1 MKRYFAILLL
11 SAFVFSFQDCQPN
24 QHQEGERLYQKN
36 CANCHMENGEGLN
49 ALIPPL
55 TDSVFLDKNRD
66 RLPCILRYGLKDS
79 IVVNGIVYSEE
90 MKGVAALTDIHITNI
105 LNYIDHTWGRNQK
118 PFQLEEVQQMLDK
131 CKQKGQF

>member
-1 MKRYFAILLL
+1 M
-11 SAFVFSFQDCQPN
+11 
-24 QHQEGERLYQKN
+24 
-36 CANCHMENGEGLN
+36 N